1 MILLGAMPN
10 PYPVELRERAVVAY
24 EAGEGS
30 YEHVAQRFSV
40 CSRSLV
46 RWVARARD
54 IGSVVPLKKCG
65 GWQSPVDLNAL
76 HAVVREKPDGTT
88 EELTRAYN
96 RQVGRAHRVHRSSF
110 VRALRRCGYVFKKN
124 VRGPQ
129 RATALTFKSSGA
141 PTSYGPRP

>member
-1 MILLGAMPN
+1 MPN
-10 PYPVELRERAVVAY
+10 PYPIELRERAVTAY

-30 YEHVAQRFSV
+30 YERVADSFSV

-54 IGSVVPLKKCG
+54 LGSVAPSKKGG
-65 GWQSPVDLNAL
+65 GWHSPVDLEVM

-96 RQVGRAHRVHRSSF
+96 RQVPKARRVHRSSF
-110 VRALRRCGYVFKKN
+110 LRALRRCGYVFKKT

-129 RATALTFKSSGA
+129 RATDRMCKPSS
-141 PTSYGPRP
+141 SRIWCGPRP

>member
-1 MILLGAMPN
+1 MISLGAMPN
-10 PYPVELRERAVVAY
+10 PYPIELRTRAVTAY

-30 YEHVAQRFSV
+30 YERVAQRFSL

-54 IGSVVPLKKCG
+54 IGSVAPAKKRG
-65 GWQSPVDLNAL
+65 GWQSPVDLTVM
-76 HAVVREKPDGTT
+76 HAVVKEKPDGTT

-96 RQVGRAHRVHRSSF
+96 RQVGKAHRVHRSSLL
-110 VRALRRCGYVFKKN
+110 RALRRCGYVFKKN

-129 RATALTFKSSGA
+129 KPTAMTSAPSGSRTSSG
-141 PTSYGPRP
+141 RRR